1 MTILYTGK
9 RQIHNSNGRTDMKRG
24 LCTVLRKDG
33 TPLPSLFIN
42 EERYPGRVFEW
53 GYSGVL
59 PANLARSILVDFFK
73 RDNDDEYFNALV
85 NRFCREIV
93 VKFDFME
100 WELEEQELKDK
111 LVPMVEEIYGDYLY
125 EENDL

>member
-33 TPLPSLFIN
+33 TPLPSLFIS

-59 PANLARSILVDFFK
+59 PANLARSILVDFLNK
-73 RDNDDEYFNALV
+73 DSDDEFFNAVV
-85 NRFCREIV
+85 NRFCREV
-93 VKFDFME
+93 VVNLDYMD
-100 WELEEQELKDK
+100 WEIEESQLKNY
-111 LVPMVEEIYGDYLY
+111 LTRIITEIYGDELY
-125 EENDL
+125 ENDL